1 MPRKKTHEE
10 YVQEVLIKNPNIE
23 VMGQYTGVNIKILH
37 KCNFDGYEWEATPGS
52 ILHGYGC
59 PKCARNIKKTN
70 KQYKEEVKNINP
82 NIEVIGNYINSKGK
96 ILHTCLICNYELL

>member
-23 VMGQYTGVNIKILH
+23 VIGQYTGANIKIFH

-52 ILHGYGC
+52 ILYGCGC
-59 PKCARNIKKTN
+59 PKCAGNIKKPIS
-70 KQYKEEVKNINP
+70 NI
-82 NIEVIGNYINSKGK
+82 KK
-96 ILHTCLICNYELL
+96 K